1 MEDSTVLDKE
11 MDGLMEAVE
20 LSQDEGTLKQTLRN
34 FSVALGFNRF
44 AYLNVRGDDVRA
56 LSNYHP
62 EWQRIYLEKNY
73 TAIDP
78 VVVSARRSMQVFN
91 WSQEENAG
99 TAPETVRFFGEAAE
113 FGIRSGLSI
122 PVRGSF
128 GRMAMLTLASDRP
141 RSDFARVRDP
151 VHAITAVAFVHIRLN
166 HLLTS
171 RRKNS
176 VVELT
181 PREAHCIAWAS
192 LGKTKAETA
201 ALLGIKEKTVR
212 FYTESAFAKLGAV
225 NITHAVRLAIENGL
239 I

>member
-1 MEDSTVLDKE
+1 MEESIVLDKE
-11 MDGLMEAVE
+11 LDGLMEAVE
-20 LSQDEGTLKQTLRN
+20 LTRDESTLKQTLRN
-34 FSVALGFNRF
+34 FSVALGFDRF
-44 AYLNVRGDDVRA
+44 AYLNVRGGDVRV
-56 LSNYHP
+56 LSNYHS
-62 EWQRIYLEKNY
+62 EWQRIYLEHNY

-91 WSQEENAG
+91 WSQEGIGSAV
-99 TAPETVRFFGEAAE
+99 PEQARFFREAAE

-141 RSDFARVRDP
+141 RSDFAHVRDP

-166 HLLTS
+166 HLLTP

-176 VVELT
+176 DVALT
-181 PREAHCIAWAS
+181 PRETHCIAWAS
-192 LGKTKAETA
+192 MGKTKAETA

-212 FYTESAFAKLGAV
+212 FYMESAFAKLGAANV
-225 NITHAVRLAIENGL
+225 THAVRLAIEQGL